1 MARHVLAIDLGTS
14 ALKVALVSMAGEVV
28 ASEQET
34 CQVTLLPGGGAE
46 QDPRQWWDLITR
58 ASSRLMA
65 RGAVPAESVVA
76 VACTAQWS
84 GTVAVDERGQP
95 IRDAIIWMDSRG
107 APYVRRITGGAVKV
121 QGYGVVKLARWLRTT
136 AGIPA
141 QSGKDSIAHILWLKH
156 EEPETYRRAHLFL
169 EPKDWL
175 NARLTGRPAA
185 SFDSIAL
192 HWVTDNRHPDRIRYD
207 PALLRLAG
215 IEQSRLPELL
225 AATDILGPLPPG
237 PAAALGVPAGIPV
250 VVGTPDLQSAAIGS
264 GATRDYQAHLYVG
277 TSSWLTCHVPF
288 KKTDLLHNM
297 ASLPSPIPGRYFVAD
312 EQETAGA
319 ALTFL
324 RDRVLFGDDPPAAA
338 YARVRPDGRA
348 GPARERRGD
357 LHPVAVRR
365 ADPGGGPVRARRIPQ
380 PVAVGLPGRPG
391 AGGLRRGGAQH
402 ALAAGA
408 VERFTGHR
416 LEPIRFI
423 GGGAR
428 SDLWCQI
435 FADVLGRTI
444 EQVADP
450 VNANARG
457 PACWRRW
464 RSASSPSTR
473 SGPGPGG
480 SSYQPDPAHKR
491 ALRRAV
497 PRVHRTLPAQQEG
510 IRPPQP
516 PTPGELPPRDAH
528 SSKYSSTVSSA
539 GARAAGDGPLR
550 CGRGKGIGHAAL
562 GRGAFHHGVLGG
574 RQPGVGDGMPAGTTG
589 CP

>member
-1 MARHVLAIDLGTS
+1 VPGHVLAIDLGTS
-14 ALKVALVSMAGEVV
+14 ALKVALVSTAGKII
-28 ASEQET
+28 ASEQERCT
-34 CQVTLLPGGGAE
+34 VNLLPGGGAE
-46 QDPRQWWDLITR
+46 QDPQRWWELISR

-65 RGAVPAESVVA
+65 RGTVPAGSVVA

-84 GTVAVDERGQP
+84 GTVAVDDRGQP

-107 APYVRRITGGAVKV
+107 APYVRSITGGAVKV

-141 QSGKDSIAHILWLKH
+141 QSGKDPIAHILWLKH
-156 EEPETYRRAHLFL
+156 QEPETYRRAHVFL

-175 NARLTGRPAA
+175 NTRLTGRFAA

-192 HWVTDNRHPDRIRYD
+192 HWVTDNRRPDRIRYD

-215 IEQSRLPELL
+215 IEQSRLPELR
-225 AATDILGPLPPG
+225 AATDILGPLSPG
-237 PAAALGVPAGIPV
+237 PADELGVPAGIPV

-288 KKTDLLHNM
+288 KKTSLRHNI
-297 ASLPSPIPGRYFVAD
+297 ASLPSPIPRRYFVAD

-324 RDRVLFGDDPPAAA
+324 RDQVFSGFSGGERPALAYREFDRMAAKAPPGSRGVIFTPWL
-338 YARVRPDGRA
+338 YGERTPVEDRFVRG
-348 GPARERRGD
+348 GFHNLSLSVSRED
-357 LHPVAVRR
+357 L
-365 ADPGGGPVRARRIPQ
+365 VRAVFEG
-380 PVAVGLPGRPG
+380 VALNTRWL
-391 AGGLRRGGAQH
+391 LR
-402 ALAAGA
+402 A
-408 VERFTGHR
+408 VERFARHR

-428 SDLWCQI
+428 SDVWCQI

-457 PACWRRW
+457 AGLLAAIALGDLTFDQVPDRVQV
-464 RSASSPSTR
+464 TR
-473 SGPGPGG
+473 S
-480 SSYQPDPAHKR
+480 YKPDPAPKELYDR
-491 ALRRAV
+491 LFREFVGLYRRNRKAYARLNSEH
-497 PRVHRTLPAQQEG
+497 P
-510 IRPPQP
+510 
-516 PTPGELPPRDAH
+516 
-528 SSKYSSTVSSA
+528 ST
-539 GARAAGDGPLR
+539 
-550 CGRGKGIGHAAL
+550 
-562 GRGAFHHGVLGG
+562 
-574 RQPGVGDGMPAGTTG
+574 
-589 CP
+589 